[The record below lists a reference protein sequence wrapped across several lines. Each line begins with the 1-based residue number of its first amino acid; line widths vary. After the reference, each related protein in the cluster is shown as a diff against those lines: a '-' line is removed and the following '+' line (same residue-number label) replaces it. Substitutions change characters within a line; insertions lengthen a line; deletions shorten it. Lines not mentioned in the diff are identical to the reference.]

1 MAAAYP
7 ALGLPQGARRS
18 EIRSAYRRL
27 VLKVHPDRRGASDDG
42 AAFRRLKAAY
52 DCLVKH
58 TQFDEEL
65 DELDEQ
71 IEAEERELV
80 ELETKRFE
88 RELRENAL
96 ADRKTQRARRQAEEA
111 TDAKDEARRRRR
123 EADDDTRWL
132 QRASDDY
139 VRSRLRWGIHTSY
152 DAEHKHR
159 VNLVRDDAQSHGPP
173 AAVMLRWPNGA
184 TELCVRRPGTVSA
197 WNPRGSPVWKSDN
210 KTAVIEA
217 RVGPYGAPL
226 WLSLIHI

>member
-1 MAAAYP
+1 MLARTATGDATFDPESVTVEAAYP

-18 EIRSAYRRL
+18 EIRSAYRKL

-96 ADRKTQRARRQAEEA
+96 ADRKTQRARRLAEEA
-111 TDAKDEARRRRR
+111 TESFADAEDEARRRRR
-123 EADDDTRWL
+123 RADDDMRWL
-132 QRASDDY
+132 HRASDDF
-139 VRSRLRWGIHTSY
+139 VRSRQRWGQHTSY
-152 DAEHKHR
+152 DAVHNHR
-159 VNLVRDDAQSHGPP
+159 INLVRDDAQSHGSP

-184 TELCVRRPGTVSA
+184 TE
-197 WNPRGSPVWKSDN
+197 
-210 KTAVIEA
+210 
-217 RVGPYGAPL
+217 
-226 WLSLIHI
+226 